1 MKKHES
7 IRVKIHASSS
17 GRGFDSKN
25 GVATTPLHLIINHK
39 KQNVLPFVE
48 MIIHFFSLIVK
59 EHKTESEG
67 QKAVYKIVIRLAYN

>member
-17 GRGFDSKN
+17 GRVFNSKN

-39 KQNVLPFVE
+39 KQNVPPFVKT
-48 MIIHFFSLIVK
+48 IIHFYSLTVK
-59 EHKTESEG
+59 EHKNGIS
-67 QKAVYKIVIRLAYN
+67 K